1 MTVSHDLDGRTFGV
15 DAEAPPQRFGR
26 YGRLAPQLGA
36 PASGQVRAECARCG
50 THLLA
55 IPHVDGALEGTCPVC
70 LSPRV
75 TPVEG
80 RHVAA

>member
-1 MTVSHDLDGRTFGV
+1 MTVSHDLGHTYGV
-15 DAEAPPQRFGR
+15 DVDAPPPPRFPR

-36 PASGQVRAECARCG
+36 PASGQIRAACSRCE

-55 IPHVDGALEGTCPVC
+55 IAHTDGSLEGVCPVC

-75 TPVEG
+75 SPVDVP
-80 RHVAA
+80 HAAA

>member
-1 MTVSHDLDGRTFGV
+1 MTVSHDLGRTF
-15 DAEAPPQRFGR
+15 DADAPPPRFSR

-36 PASGQVRAECARCG
+36 PASGQIRAECTRCG

-55 IPHVDGALEGTCPVC
+55 IPHGDGGLEGVCPVC

-75 TPVEG
+75 VPVEG
-80 RHVAA
+80 HRAAA